1 MAEEENIIRTAT
13 EFLDK
18 IRQEKEVTI
27 KFVKKTTNQER
38 TMKCTLDF
46 SKVPISDRPK
56 DVNLSK
62 ILGLIRKHKI
72 LHVYDLE
79 KQGWRSVPFD
89 RVQWMETKSDNKI
102 YRIRAV

>member
-1 MAEEENIIRTAT
+1 MAEENIISSAT

-18 IRQEKEVTI
+18 IRKEKEVTI

-46 SKVPISDRPK
+46 NRIPLSDRPK

-89 RVQWMETKSDNKI
+89 RVQWMVTPSDSKV
-102 YRIRAV
+102 YRIKAL